1 MNSKFEVASETFYR
15 DKLES
20 TYQKVKTKIKDMILK
35 ENPDEIT
42 ISVDGRECPKCPF
55 SVFRNMIVKYF
66 KSCNTTFFICAF
78 YGAKHGLN

>member
-15 DKLES
+15 DKLEP

-42 ISVDGRECPKCPF
+42 ISVDGRVSQMPF
-55 SVFRNMIVKYF
+55 FTSN
-66 KSCNTTFFICAF
+66 
-78 YGAKHGLN
+78 